1 MGRTISSLLLALV
14 LPAAVS
20 ATGQRF
26 QPRTIQF
33 KGAPEYSVQEMMAAA
48 GLVKGAI
55 LTSDEMGAHSKRLMD
70 SGVFDNLTF
79 KFDGQDLIYTVTV
92 SPQLFPLRLENLPI
106 PAGTE
111 LDAKLHNKLPL
122 YHGKV
127 PAEGSLLDDVR
138 KELEGMLAAQGIAT
152 TVAATP
158 YHDRKSSVKGVTAI
172 SFSIAQPPVK
182 VGEIHLDGVS
192 ADFASKLQP
201 VVKEAM
207 EQSFDSTNSSANV
220 EDAIR
225 GFYEDQGYAAV
236 KVRAVRA
243 GDAMVAADLIRIPFA
258 VTIEEGRPYKLGA
271 IQLPPDAPVEK
282 AEIEKILKRA
292 AAGQSQGVGV
302 RTVWSMV
309 SQRYKSKGYLDC
321 ALTPHSQIDEAAGTV
336 DYTLEVN
343 AGPVYHL
350 GFVKFDNVSDQMRAL
365 LMKNWQM
372 LPGDPFDAS
381 YAGNFILTAQKQ
393 DPVLQRSLVGVKA
406 KLDVTADPQTHEVNL
421 VMRFER

>member
-1 MGRTISSLLLALV
+1 MGRTISPLFLALV
-14 LPAAVS
+14 LPVALS

-33 KGAPEYSVQEMMAAA
+33 KGAPEYSVQEMLAAA

-55 LTSDEMGAHSKRLMD
+55 LSSDEMGAHSKRLMD

-79 KFDGQDLIYTVTV
+79 TFDGQDLVYTVTL
-92 SPQLFPLRLENLPI
+92 SPQLFPVRMENLPI
-106 PAGTE
+106 TPGAA
-111 LDAKLHNKLPL
+111 LDAKLHEKLPL

-152 TVAATP
+152 TVTATP
-158 YHDRKSSVKGVTAI
+158 YGDRKSFRKAVTAI

-182 VGEIHLDGVS
+182 VGEIHLEGVS
-192 ADFASKLQP
+192 ADLASKLQP

-220 EDAIR
+220 ENAIR

-243 GDAMVAADLIRIPFA
+243 GDAVVEADQIRIPFA
-258 VTIEEGRPYKLGA
+258 VTVEEGRPYKLGA
-271 IQLPPDAPVEK
+271 IRLPTDAPVEK
-282 AEIEKILKRA
+282 ADIDRTLKSA
-292 AAGQSQGVGV
+292 AASQSQVVGV
-302 RTVWSMV
+302 RTVWMMV
-309 SQRYKSKGYLDC
+309 SQRYKSKGHLDC
-321 ALTPHSQIDEAAGTV
+321 VLTPHAEIDQVAGTV

-350 GFVKFDNVSDQMRAL
+350 AFVKFDNVSDQMRVL

-381 YAGNFILTAQKQ
+381 YAGNFILNAQMH
-393 DPVLQRSLVGVKA
+393 DPVLQRSLSGVKA
-406 KLDVTADPQTHEVNL
+406 NLDYTADPQTHEVNL
-421 VMRFER
+421 VMRLEK